1 MNRRAIALAAIAAAC
16 LAAAGQAT
24 AEPTTLTVAAFPAVD
39 QIIKAAIP
47 AWKKAHP
54 DVDIKVVAREYA
66 DHHNAMVTTL
76 ATGSAP
82 PDVMAVEFG
91 FLGRFAEGKSL
102 EDLAK
107 APYNGRGLTSRF
119 VAYTIPLATNS
130 QGELSAL
137 PTDIGPGTLYY
148 REDILKKAGVS
159 EADLTKSWD
168 AYVEAGKKIKAATGA
183 YLLATA
189 QDMKNIV
196 IRSNLK
202 DGEGVYFDK
211 NNKVVVDSPRFVKAF
226 ELAKAVRDNKL
237 DAKIGAWSNEWSEGF
252 KRGTIAT
259 QMMGAWLG
267 GHLANWLAP
276 NTKGLWRATNLPNNA
291 YAFWG
296 GTFYAIPKKAQH
308 KELSWEFIKF
318 MTLSKDVQLQAFKD
332 QDAFPA
338 LLDAQNDTF
347 YDQPVPFLGGQKA
360 RALWKD
366 AVQKIPALDVSKH
379 DQVAEEVVAT
389 ELDKV
394 LDQGKDIKQALAD
407 AKALIE
413 RRARR

>member
-1 MNRRAIALAAIAAAC
+1 MKRRTLHLAVLSAC
-16 LAAAGQAT
+16 AWFAAGAAH
-24 AEPTTLTVAAFPAVD
+24 AEPVTLTVAAFPAVD
-39 QIIKAAIP
+39 QIVKAAIP
-47 AWKKAHP
+47 AWKKLHP

-76 ATGSAP
+76 ATGSTP

-102 EDLAK
+102 EDLGK
-107 APYNGRGLTSRF
+107 APYNGKAVTNKF
-119 VAYTIPLATNS
+119 VAYTVPLATNS

-137 PTDIGPGTLYY
+137 PTDIGPGTLFY
-148 REDILKKAGVS
+148 RDDILKKAGVS
-159 EADLTKSWD
+159 ENDLTKSWES
-168 AYVEAGKKIKAATGA
+168 YVEAGKKIKAATGS
-183 YLLATA
+183 YLMATA
-189 QDMKNIV
+189 QDMKNII

-202 DGEGVYFDK
+202 DGEGVFFDK
-211 NNKVVVDSPRFVKAF
+211 NHKVIVDSPRFVKAF
-226 ELAKAVRDNKL
+226 EMAKAVRDSKL

-276 NTKGLWRATNLPNNA
+276 NTKGQWRAANLPNNA

-296 GTFYAIPKKAQH
+296 GTFYAIPKKAQN

-318 MTLSKDVQLQAFKD
+318 MTLNKDVQLQAFKD

-338 LLDAQNDTF
+338 LVEAQNDPF
-347 YDQPVPFLGGQKA
+347 YDQPVEFLGGQKA
-360 RALWKD
+360 RSLWRS
-366 AVQKIPALDVSKH
+366 AVGKIPALDVSKH
-379 DQVAEEVVAT
+379 DSVADEVIAT

-394 LDQGKDIKQALAD
+394 LDQGKDIKTALAD